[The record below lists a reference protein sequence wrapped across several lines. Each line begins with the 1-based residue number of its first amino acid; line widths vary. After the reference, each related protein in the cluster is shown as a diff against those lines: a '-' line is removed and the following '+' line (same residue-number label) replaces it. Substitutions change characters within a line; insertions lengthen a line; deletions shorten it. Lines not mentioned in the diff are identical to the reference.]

1 MLGITITGDHIVLRP
16 FNKAD
21 IENRLRWFN
30 DPDVRKTLIIS
41 ERFELEKT
49 IYWFEKMQAEDS
61 RLEFVIE
68 TMEKTPVGV
77 IGLAGIDSTHRT
89 AEIYIVIGQ
98 KEFWGKGVML
108 EAERLLIGWAFHSLG
123 LEKIWGEVRTDNVAS
138 VITMK
143 KLGFQIEGT
152 LRCEKIVDDRRID
165 VLRLGLLKNDFK
177 NMAGKYRTCKK

>member
-1 MLGITITGDHIVLRP
+1 MLGITITGNHLVLRP
-16 FNKAD
+16 LDKAD
-21 IENRLRWFN
+21 LENRVRWFN
-30 DPDVRKTLIIS
+30 DPDVRKTLILS

-49 IYWFEKMQAEDS
+49 IRWFEKIQADDS
-61 RLEFVIE
+61 RVELIIE
-68 TMEKTPVGV
+68 TPQKTAVGV
-77 IGLAGIDSTHRT
+77 IGLAGISRTHRT
-89 AEIYIVIGQ
+89 AEIYLVIGQ

-108 EAERLLIGWAFHSLG
+108 EAECLLIDWAFNSLG
-123 LEKIWGEVRTDNVAS
+123 LEKIWGETRTDNIAS

-177 NMAGKYRTCKK
+177 NTAGKY

>member
-1 MLGITITGDHIVLRP
+1 MHGITITGDHFILRP
-16 FNKAD
+16 LNKVD
-21 IENRLRWFN
+21 IENRVRWFN
-30 DPDVRKTLIIS
+30 DTDVRKTLIIS

-49 IYWFEKMQAEDS
+49 ICWFKKMQDDDS

-68 TMEKTPVGV
+68 TTEKTSVGI
-77 IGLAGIDSTHRT
+77 IGLAGIDSTHWT

-108 EAERLLIGWAFHSLG
+108 EAECLLIDWAFNSKG
-123 LEKIWGEVRTDNVAS
+123 LEKIWAEARPENVAS

-143 KLGFQIEGT
+143 KIGFQVEGT
-152 LRCEKIVDDRRID
+152 LRSEKLVDGKRID

-177 NMAGKYRTCKK
+177 NPTTK